1 MGRWEKVFFLPLPLA
16 TKQWNLP
23 LATKLRSS
31 FTSFLLLFF
40 KRVNLNHWWLSLSLD
55 IIFNSN
61 LENICSQN
69 LVEEEKN
76 D

>member
-1 MGRWEKVFFLPLPLA
+1 LG
-16 TKQWNLP
+16 
-23 LATKLRSS
+23 SS

-40 KRVNLNHWWLSLSLD
+40 KRANSNHWWFFLSPD

-61 LENICSQN
+61 LENTCSQN

-76 D
+76 DYSWWMVGRKVEWTFVIVLKEWK